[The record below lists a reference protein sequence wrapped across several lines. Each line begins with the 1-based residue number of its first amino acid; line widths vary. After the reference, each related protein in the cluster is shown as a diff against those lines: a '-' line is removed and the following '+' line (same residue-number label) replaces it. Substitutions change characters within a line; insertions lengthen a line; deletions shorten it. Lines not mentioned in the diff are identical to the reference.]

1 MKLLSSGRCRG
12 SAIHSPPVDVE
23 NVSDEV
29 LGAFRAATNPTT
41 AEVDKFK
48 YMANRL
54 EPRAGEVF
62 QQTIDMLQVDTSF
75 PADGNFLLVVKVFFN
90 KMGITSKM
98 CDNILLL
105 RYLEIGIKKPRD
117 LTNSHVHVS
126 EADAHLNIKSISRP
140 HWNY

>member
-1 MKLLSSGRCRG
+1 
-12 SAIHSPPVDVE
+12 
-23 NVSDEV
+23 
-29 LGAFRAATNPTT
+29 
-41 AEVDKFK
+41 
-48 YMANRL
+48 MANRL

-117 LTNSHVHVS
+117 LNNSHVHVS
-126 EADAHLNIKSISRP
+126 DADAHLNIKSISSP
-140 HWNY
+140 H

>member
-1 MKLLSSGRCRG
+1 VKLLSSGRCRG

-54 EPRAGEVF
+54 EPRAGEV
-62 QQTIDMLQVDTSF
+62 L
-75 PADGNFLLVVKVFFN
+75 ADN
-90 KMGITSKM
+90 
-98 CDNILLL
+98 
-105 RYLEIGIKKPRD
+105 R
-117 LTNSHVHVS
+117 HVAGRHVLPS
-126 EADAHLNIKSISRP
+126 
-140 HWNY
+140 